1 MMNSFLISKISH
13 CITKGVKKYLETK
26 RPSARIA
33 CQGFCNLPI
42 CSNHYFELAISWL
55 SNNLFSANAKNVFI
69 SNILLMG
76 NWLYQVATTGKGE
89 ETGCMK
95 ITTSTQKAII

>member
-1 MMNSFLISKISH
+1 VPRF
-13 CITKGVKKYLETK
+13 
-26 RPSARIA
+26 
-33 CQGFCNLPI
+33 FNLPI
-42 CSNHYFELAISWL
+42 CSNHYFELAITWL

-95 ITTSTQKAII
+95 ITTSTQKAIIQLLVSKIGYIIKAFQITKKGRPL